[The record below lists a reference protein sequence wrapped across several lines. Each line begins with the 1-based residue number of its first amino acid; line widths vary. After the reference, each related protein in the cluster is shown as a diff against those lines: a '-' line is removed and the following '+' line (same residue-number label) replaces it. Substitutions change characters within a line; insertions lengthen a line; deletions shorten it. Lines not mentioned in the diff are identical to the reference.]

1 MLFRWGALKVYSYG
15 VMVALAILVAT
26 TGLAREFR
34 RRGYAEEAAFDL
46 AVIAVLAGLA
56 GARLY
61 YVVFYAWEWF
71 RLHPLS
77 ILDLRSGGL
86 VFFGAILGGMV
97 GFVVAVKWKKLPPWS
112 AADMVAPYLALAY
125 AVGRVGCF
133 LNGCCYGRPTTL
145 PLGVV
150 FPSVDSLPRHPTQLY
165 SVLAGLILYVVLRR
179 LLRARR
185 FEGQVILAYLGGYSL
200 LRIAIE
206 FLREN
211 LVVWH
216 GLTMAQVTA
225 LAVLLAVAP
234 LYAWRKDYP
243 PPVEPATGK
252 EGETNE

>member
-1 MLFRWGALKVYSYG
+1 W
-15 VMVALAILVAT
+15 
-26 TGLAREFR
+26 
-34 RRGYAEEAAFDL
+34 D
-46 AVIAVLAGLA
+46 
-56 GARLY
+56 
-61 YVVFYAWEWF
+61 
-71 RLHPLS
+71 
-77 ILDLRSGGL
+77 
-86 VFFGAILGGMV
+86 
-97 GFVVAVKWKKLPPWS
+97 
-112 AADMVAPYLALAY
+112 AADIVAPYLALAY

-165 SVLAGLILYVVLRR
+165 SVLAGLILYMVLRR

-206 FLREN
+206 FFREN

-234 LYAWRKDYP
+234 LYAWRKDHP
-243 PPVEPATGK
+243 PPVEPAMGK
-252 EGETNE
+252 EGEPSE